1 MKRKIFKYRLVYC
14 LAVITSL
21 LLFIISAFSILR
33 LFDNFS
39 IFGALIIVT
48 SLIMNAFAFI
58 NLIEKYDKAVL
69 FLNLSLLIGIFI
81 LGYPLLLGFLN
92 GHDVSRHVS
101 LIFLILFI
109 LILMIVNVFK
119 MKEYKEVID
128 IENIGKH
135 ED

>member
-1 MKRKIFKYRLVYC
+1 
-14 LAVITSL
+14 
-21 LLFIISAFSILR
+21 
-33 LFDNFS
+33 
-39 IFGALIIVT
+39 
-48 SLIMNAFAFI
+48 MNAFAFI